1 MSRLPE
7 GFASIPGICEVE
19 LVGGD
24 AGMSGRP
31 ADLLIELQHGATR
44 RTHYDAVRQRLASEL
59 PEGLEQFFF
68 VNTDVGTPELAGAT
82 ARRLTDGTDGGLA
95 ILIVRSLIP
104 RTFIDCNRF
113 TEPGPAG
120 QVAGGMTPGVPPYVR
135 AAQDRALLEGW
146 YDRYQAVVDEA
157 FRQICGA
164 GGLAIT
170 LHSYAPRSVG
180 IDQVDDR
187 IVSQLRWAYDPARYE
202 TWPLRP
208 EVDLIVDTVEG
219 ERPAPADLVRLLK
232 ERYAA
237 AGVEVAENA
246 TYRLHPATTAHVHS
260 LRYPGHVLCLEVRRD
275 LLADPFTPFEE
286 MRIGVA
292 QVERMAEP
300 IAAAICR
307 LNRGSGPLRPRT
319 GC

>member
-19 LVGGD
+19 LVGGG

-31 ADLLIELQHGATR
+31 ADLLIELPHGATR

-59 PEGLEQFFF
+59 PKGLEQFFF
-68 VNTDVGTPELAGAT
+68 VNTDVGTPELARAT
-82 ARRLTDGTDGGLA
+82 ARRLADGADGGLA
-95 ILIVRSLIP
+95 VLIVRSLIP

-120 QVAGGMTPGVPPYVR
+120 QVAGGMTPGVPPYIR

-157 FRQICGA
+157 YRQICGA
-164 GGLAIT
+164 GGIAIT

-180 IDQVDDR
+180 IEQVDER
-187 IVSQLRWAYDPARYE
+187 IVSRLRWAYDPSRYDD
-202 TWPLRP
+202 WQLRP
-208 EVDLIVDTVEG
+208 EVDLIVDTEEG
-219 ERPAPADLVRLLK
+219 ERLAPPTLVRLLK
-232 ERYAA
+232 ERYQAI
-237 AGVEVAENA
+237 GVEVTESA
-246 TYRLHPATTAHVHS
+246 TYRLHPATTAHAHS
-260 LRYPGHVLCLEVRRD
+260 LRYPGQVLCLEVRRD
-275 LLADPFTPFEE
+275 LLADPFSPFEE
-286 MRIGVA
+286 MRIGAA

-300 IAAAICR
+300 IASALAQR
-307 LNRGSGPLRPRT
+307 
-319 GC
+319 